1 MVSIVTILCDTVS
14 SMHISGEPSSSVA
27 HATMDT
33 EKNQD
38 LLDAQLEMP
47 REQEVG
53 QVSAMLPGD
62 GYQGRP
68 ASSEFPGEPR
78 HQFGNSVILPTMLC
92 HPPGL
97 LICTQTTAEIWQE
110 QCPTLG

>member
-1 MVSIVTILCDTVS
+1 MISIVRILCDTVS

-47 REQEVG
+47 REQG
-53 QVSAMLPGD
+53 GWPG
-62 GYQGRP
+62 
-68 ASSEFPGEPR
+68 
-78 HQFGNSVILPTMLC
+78 LC
-92 HPPGL
+92 HAPGGWVPRKASK
-97 LICTQTTAEIWQE
+97 Q
-110 QCPTLG
+110 